1 MGNPVI
7 RIKSGKILI
16 YRLYDVAHEINLPG
30 VEERLREEARRLK
43 IERKPRSK
51 ALEFSNPPVVFQL
64 KSIEWE
70 SGGRRFPVNIHG
82 KAYDFGVLSIILEIP
97 LKNITLSEFEETAA
111 ILSESETLKEES
123 RTHLNKTI
131 SALGSAIVGLNLSRF
146 EEDYTV
152 FFIEALEP
160 ALGADDFL
168 RHYDVSRLMYGEQK
182 VLSGRMREEL
192 LQYRYSYFE
201 DDLVILNWDN
211 ALMIEPSGSMD
222 IADILEFAIAQL
234 LELRYYDDVVDRE
247 LSTIQGDISEK
258 GALSLWRI
266 KKYERLA
273 AAVMKTITELMGI
286 TEKIDSSLKVT
297 EDAYYAKIYLAALRL
312 FRVKDWEGSIEKKL
326 DIASNTYDML
336 CQSIAIKRSEM
347 LSLVIVI
354 LIAIEIVIFIK

>member
-1 MGNPVI
+1 MVRI
-7 RIKSGKILI
+7 RSGKILV
-16 YRLYDVAHEINLPG
+16 YGLYDVALEINLPG

-64 KSIEWE
+64 KGTEWE
-70 SGGRRFPVNIHG
+70 SGGRRFAVNVHG

-97 LKNITLSEFEETAA
+97 VRDMTLPEFEETAA
-111 ILSESETLKEES
+111 AVSESETLREES
-123 RTHLNKTI
+123 RKHLSQTI
-131 SALGSAIVGLNLSRF
+131 SALGGAIVGLNVSRF

-160 ALGADDFL
+160 AMGADDFL
-168 RHYDVSRLMYGEQK
+168 RHYDVSRLLYGERK
-182 VLSGRMREEL
+182 TLSGHLREEL

-211 ALMIEPSGSMD
+211 ALVIEPSGSMD

-247 LSTIQGDISEK
+247 LSTIQRDISER
-258 GALSLWRI
+258 GALSIWRI

-286 TEKIDSSLKVT
+286 TEKIDSALKVT

-336 CQSIAIKRSEM
+336 SQSIAIKRSEI

>member
-1 MGNPVI
+1 M

-30 VEERLREEARRLK
+30 VEEKLREEARRLK
-43 IERKPRSK
+43 IEHKPRSK

-70 SGGRRFPVNIHG
+70 SRGRRFPVNVHG

-97 LKNITLSEFEETAA
+97 LQDITLSEFEETAA
-111 ILSESETLKEES
+111 IVSESETLKEES
-123 RTHLNKTI
+123 LTHLNKAI
-131 SALGSAIVGLNLSRF
+131 SALGSAIVGFNLSRF

-152 FFIEALEP
+152 FFLEALEP
-160 ALGADDFL
+160 AMGADDFL
-168 RHYDVSRLMYGEQK
+168 RHYDVSRLMFGEQK
-182 VLSGRMREEL
+182 VLSSRMREEL

-247 LSTIQGDISEK
+247 LSTIQRDISEK
-258 GALSLWRI
+258 GALSLWKI

-273 AAVMKTITELMGI
+273 AAVMKTITELTGV
-286 TEKIDSSLKVT
+286 TEKIDSALKVT

-336 CQSIAIKRSEM
+336 SQSIAIKRSEM

-354 LIAIEIVIFIK
+354 LIALEIVIFIK

>member
-1 MGNPVI
+1 MVRI
-7 RIKSGKILI
+7 RSGKILV
-16 YRLYDVAHEINLPG
+16 YRLYDVALEINLPG

-64 KSIEWE
+64 RGTEWE
-70 SGGRRFPVNIHG
+70 SGGRRFAVNVHG
-82 KAYDFGVLSIILEIP
+82 KAYDFGVLSIILEI
-97 LKNITLSEFEETAA
+97 LVKDITLSEFEETAA
-111 ILSESETLKEES
+111 AVSESETLREES
-123 RTHLNKTI
+123 RKHLNQTI
-131 SALGSAIVGLNLSRF
+131 SALGSAIVGLNVSRF

-160 ALGADDFL
+160 AAGADDFL
-168 RHYDVSRLMYGEQK
+168 RHYDVYRLLFGERK
-182 VLSGRMREEL
+182 TLSGHLREEL

-211 ALMIEPSGSMD
+211 ALVIEPSGSMD

-247 LSTIQGDISEK
+247 LSTIQKDIAER
-258 GALSLWRI
+258 GALSIWRI

-286 TEKIDSSLKVT
+286 TEKIDSALKVT

-336 CQSIAIKRSEM
+336 SQSIAIKRSEI
-347 LSLVIVI
+347 LSLVIVV

>member
-1 MGNPVI
+1 MI
-7 RIKSGKILI
+7 RIKSGRILI

-30 VEERLREEARRLK
+30 VEERLHEEARRLK
-43 IERKPRSK
+43 IERKPFSK
-51 ALEFSNPPVVFQL
+51 ALEFTNPPVVFQL

-70 SGGRRFPVNIHG
+70 SGGRRHPVNIYG

-97 LKNITLSEFEETAA
+97 LQNVTLSEFEETAA
-111 ILSESETLKEES
+111 IVSKSETLQEES
-123 RTHLNKTI
+123 RTHLNQTI
-131 SALGSAIVGLNLSRF
+131 SALGSAIVGFNLSRF

-160 ALGADDFL
+160 ALAADDFL

-182 VLSGRMREEL
+182 ILSCRMKEEL
-192 LQYRYSYFE
+192 LQHRYSYFE

-211 ALMIEPSGSMD
+211 ALMIEPSGSME
-222 IADILEFAIAQL
+222 IADILEFANAQL

-247 LSTIQGDISEK
+247 LSSIHRDISEK
-258 GALSLWRI
+258 GALSIWKI

-286 TEKIDSSLKVT
+286 TEKIDSALKVT

-326 DIASNTYDML
+326 DIASNTYGML
-336 CQSIAIKRSEM
+336 YREIANKRME
-347 LSLVIVI
+347 LLELVVVI
-354 LIAIEIVIFIK
+354 LIAVEIVIFIK